1 MIQEIASGISIG
13 CIYALAGFGFILVY
27 NAVGAVN
34 FAHGELVM
42 LGGYFGYAVSYGLGM
57 PLWIAFSA
65 SLVAM
70 SVMELFST
78 KLPITRCGIDLL

>member
-1 MIQEIASGISIG
+1 MIFQEIISGLSMG

-42 LGGYFGYAVSYGLGM
+42 FGGYFG
-57 PLWIAFSA
+57 
-65 SLVAM
+65 
-70 SVMELFST
+70 VM
-78 KLPITRCGIDLL
+78 